1 MLFNSFAFIAGFV
14 PAVLVA
20 SLIAGRA
27 APSRRGRRCS
37 RMARASLLAHGAFAG
52 LLAYA
57 LFCVFALNVDTA
69 DRRGEALP
77 AIAGVAGALSSEPS
91 GPDRPSACADAALRA

>member
-1 MLFNSFAFIAGFV
+1 MPEPAAG
-14 PAVLVA
+14 PRG
-20 SLIAGRA
+20 SL
-27 APSRRGRRCS
+27 P
-37 RMARASLLAHGAFAG
+37 ARASLLAHGAFAV

-77 AIAGVAGALSSEPS
+77 AIAGVAGALPVLV
-91 GPDRPSACADAALRA
+91 ALRLMRARVAAAARAFVGALDAVAPVRFAIATLALGAA